1 MIVSIVFAAGCFWG
15 VEKHFE
21 HYQGVVRAESG
32 YAGGNYAN
40 PSYETI
46 LANRATSDDK
56 IINYAEAVKV
66 TYDDSKVTAD
76 ELIKSFWELHD
87 PTQLNR
93 QGNDKGSNYRSGIF
107 YTNTAQKNIAENTK
121 NDYQSLLTQNGY
133 GKIVTEIK
141 PLSVFYSAEAYHQDY
156 LEKNPYGYCPN
167 HSTGVKFKPSDVKK
181 EVTLPIGGKE
191 ILVIK
196 SQSYCPYCQKF
207 ETEVSSHYN
216 GSIPLRTVTASSLQ
230 GFNIKTQLTATPTIL
245 FIENSK
251 EVVAHVGFID
261 KDTFYKRLE
270 DFQLNKN
277 RK

>member
-1 MIVSIVFAAGCFWG
+1 MLVSIVFAAGCFWG

-21 HYQGVVRAESG
+21 HFNGVIRSESG
-32 YAGGNYAN
+32 YAGGNYPN
-40 PSYETI
+40 PNYETV
-46 LANRATSDDK
+46 LDNRATSDGK

-76 ELIKSFWELHD
+76 ELIRSFWELHD

-93 QGNDKGSNYRSGIF
+93 QGNDRGNNYRSGIF
-107 YTNTAQKNIAENTK
+107 YTNATQKNIAENTK

-141 PLSVFYSAEAYHQDY
+141 PLSVFYNAEAYHQDY
-156 LEKNPYGYCPN
+156 LEKNPNGYCPN
-167 HSTGVKFKPSDVKK
+167 HSTGVKFKKSDVKK

-196 SQSYCPYCQKF
+196 SESYCPYCKKF
-207 ETEVSSHYN
+207 EIEVSSHYK
-216 GSIPLRTVTASSLQ
+216 GSIPLRTVTANSLK

-245 FIENSK
+245 FIDDSK
-251 EVVAHVGFID
+251 EIIGHVGFMD
-261 KDTFYKRLE
+261 KDSFYKTLKK
-270 DFQLNKN
+270 FQLTKS